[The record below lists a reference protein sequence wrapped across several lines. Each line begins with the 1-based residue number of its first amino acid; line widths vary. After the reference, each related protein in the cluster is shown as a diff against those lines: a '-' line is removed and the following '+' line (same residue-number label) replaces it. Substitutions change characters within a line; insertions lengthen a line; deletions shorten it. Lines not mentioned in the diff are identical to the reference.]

1 MRRLLF
7 LPIAALGLIVLL
19 SPARADDKESVL
31 ADELRLKNA
40 FQKTDG
46 TSLVSFLR
54 TRADGEATP
63 EKLTELIDSLESK
76 SLAERQK
83 ACGELVA
90 VGSPA
95 IPSLREAARR
105 VDSPDSSA
113 LARRCLKA
121 LETEPGLLSIAA
133 VRILAARRPAG
144 TAEALLA
151 YLPHAENDSVA
162 EELKAALAGVAYDKG
177 KADPAVLKAL
187 GDEHPLRRAS
197 AIVALCQSGIAEPRA
212 TLRKLL
218 LDPAASV
225 RLRASLALAQASDA
239 KAVSTLIA
247 LLPDLPTAQAQEVE
261 SFLTE
266 LAGDQAPKVQVG
278 ADDVSKQKS
287 RDEWAK
293 WWLASEGPE
302 LLQELT
308 KRTLTES
315 QTNQAQALIE
325 KLGDESFETR
335 QQAQNELKKMGA
347 TIIPLLRH
355 ALKHADLEV
364 RNRSRECLTT
374 IEADK
379 TVPLSP
385 VTARL
390 IALRKP
396 KGAAEAL
403 LAYLPF
409 AEDDTLLDE
418 LQLALNMVAYP
429 GGKAHPA
436 LVKSLIDKN
445 PVRRA
450 ASASALCN
458 GPMSDHLPLILRLLK
473 DKDAIVRLKVALAL
487 AGAREQA
494 AVPAL
499 ISLVGEL
506 PPDGSAAAEEYLVKL
521 ARDTGPKN
529 LPDGESSDI
538 LKKRSA
544 AWDKWWA
551 DNKSRVVMV
560 DRFAPAVRERFLGNT
575 LMIQANNNQIEERD
589 KDNKVLWTMTGLFNP
604 WDAQILPGKRVLVTE
619 YNGQR
624 VTERNFKGEILW
636 EKKVPSWPMSAERL
650 KNGQTFIVC
659 RNLLLLVDR
668 GGREILKIERGHDIM
683 SARRL
688 ANGQMVVVTS
698 NRQILRLDR
707 TGKQLK
713 ATTIPNVFYNQNEI
727 LNNGNVLVPLG
738 WNNRLIE
745 YNSDGKEVW
754 SANTPQPMHAVRLPN
769 GNTLVASQNWPY
781 KTHELDK
788 TGKQVAE
795 TLTNIYV
802 FRVRRR

>member
-1 MRRLLF
+1 MRRMLF
-7 LPIAALGLIVLL
+7 LPIVALGAIVLL
-19 SPARADDKESVL
+19 NPARADDKDSVL

-46 TSLVSFLR
+46 ASLVAFLR
-54 TRADGEATP
+54 TRAEGEASS
-63 EKLTELIDSLESK
+63 EKLAELITALESN
-76 SLAERQK
+76 SIAERQK

-90 VGSPA
+90 IGSPA
-95 IPSLREAARR
+95 IPALREAARR

-121 LETEPGLLSIAA
+121 IEEEPGLLSVAV

-151 YLPHAENDSVA
+151 YLPHAENDTVM

-177 KADPAVLKAL
+177 KANPAVLKAL
-187 GDEHPLRRAS
+187 GDDHPLRRAS

-218 LDPAASV
+218 LDPAPSV

-266 LAGDQAPKVQVG
+266 LAGDQAPKAPVG
-278 ADDVSKQKS
+278 VDDLSKQKA

-302 LLQELT
+302 LLGELT
-308 KRTLTES
+308 RRTLTEEQMS
-315 QTNQAQALIE
+315 RAQALIE
-325 KLGDESFETR
+325 KLGDDAFETR
-335 QQAQNELKKMGA
+335 QQAEVELKKMGA
-347 TIIPLLRH
+347 MIIPLLRQ
-355 ALKHADLEV
+355 ALKHRDLEV
-364 RNRSRECLTT
+364 RNRAKECLSV
-374 IEADK
+374 IEGDK

-390 IALRKP
+390 LALRKP

-418 LQLALNMVAYP
+418 LQIALNMVAYP
-429 GGKAHPA
+429 SGKAHP
-436 LVKSLIDKN
+436 LIVKSLNDKN

-450 ASASALCN
+450 AAATALCN
-458 GPMSDHLPLILRLLK
+458 GPMGDYLPLILRLLK
-473 DKDAIVRLKVALAL
+473 DKDANVRLKVALAL
-487 AGAREQA
+487 AGAREPT
-494 AVPAL
+494 AVPTL
-499 ISLVGEL
+499 IALVGEL
-506 PPDGSAAAEEYLVKL
+506 PPEGSSAAEEYLMKL
-521 ARDTGPKN
+521 ARDNGPKGM
-529 LPDGESSDI
+529 PDGESADI
-538 LKKRSA
+538 LKKRSV
-544 AWDKWWA
+544 AWEKWWN
-551 DNKSRVVMV
+551 DNRSHVAMV
-560 DRFAPAVRERFLGNT
+560 DRFTPVIRERFLNHT
-575 LMIQANNNQIEERD
+575 LLIQANNNQIEERD

-604 WDAQILPGKRVLVTE
+604 WDAQVLPGKKVLITE

-624 VTERNFKGEILW
+624 VTERTFDGKIVW

-668 GGREILKIERGHDIM
+668 GGRELLKIERPHDLM

-688 ANGQMVVVTS
+688 ANGHMIVVTS
-698 NRQILRLDR
+698 NREIIRLDR
-707 TGKQLK
+707 TGKELKK
-713 ATTIPNVFYNQNEI
+713 ATVPEVYYNQNEI
-727 LNNGNVLVPLG
+727 LNNGNVIIPLG
-738 WNNRLIE
+738 WKGELKE
-745 YNSDGKEVW
+745 YNGDGKEVW
-754 SANTPQPMHAVRLPN
+754 SARAPQPIHAVRLPN

-781 KTHELDK
+781 KTYELDK
-788 TGKQVAE
+788 AGKQIAE
-795 TLTNIYV
+795 TQINVYV
-802 FRVRRR
+802 FRVKRR

>member
-1 MRRLLF
+1 MQRFLF
-7 LPIAALGLIVLL
+7 LPIAALAVIVLA
-19 SPARADDKESVL
+19 SPVRADDKESVL

-40 FQKTDG
+40 FQNTDG
-46 TSLVSFLR
+46 ASLVAFLR
-54 TRADGEATP
+54 TRAEGEASL
-63 EKLTELIDSLESK
+63 EKLTSLIDALESK

-83 ACGELVA
+83 ACGELVCI
-90 VGSPA
+90 GSPA
-95 IPSLREAARR
+95 IPTLREAARR

-113 LARRCLKA
+113 LARRCLRA
-121 LETEPGLLSIAA
+121 LEQEPGLLSVAA

-151 YLPHAENDSVA
+151 YLPHAENDTVA

-177 KADPAVLKAL
+177 KADPAVLRAL
-187 GDEHPLRRAS
+187 GDQHPLRRAS

-218 LDPAASV
+218 MDPAPSV
-225 RLRASLALAQASDA
+225 RLRASLALSHAYDA

-247 LLPDLPTAQAQEVE
+247 LLPDLPTAQAQEIE

-278 ADDVSKQKS
+278 ADDLSKQKA
-287 RDEWAK
+287 RDEWAR
-293 WWLASEGPE
+293 WWLASEGPD
-302 LLQELT
+302 LLNEVS
-308 KRTLTES
+308 KRTLTET
-315 QTNQAQALIE
+315 QMNQAQVLID
-325 KLGDESFETR
+325 KLGDDAFETR
-335 QQAQNELKKMGA
+335 QVAQNTLKKMGS
-347 TIIPLLRH
+347 TIIPLLRQG
-355 ALKHADLEV
+355 LKHADLEV
-364 RNRSRECLTT
+364 RNRCRECLTA

-396 KGAAEAL
+396 KGATEAL

-409 AEDDTLLDE
+409 AEDDTLADE
-418 LQLALNMVAYP
+418 LQVALNMVAYP
-429 GGKAHPA
+429 SGKAHSA
-436 LVKSLIDKN
+436 LVKALGDRNSIRK
-445 PVRRA
+445 A
-450 ASASALCN
+450 AAAQALCN
-458 GPMSDHLPLILRLLK
+458 GPMGDLLQPILRLLK
-473 DKDAIVRLKVALAL
+473 DKDSNVRLKVALAL
-487 AGAREQA
+487 AGAREPA
-494 AVPAL
+494 AVPTL

-506 PPDGSAAAEEYLVKL
+506 PPEGSSAAEDYLVKL
-521 ARDTGPKN
+521 SRDNGPKN
-529 LPDGESSDI
+529 LPDGDSSDI

-544 AWDKWWA
+544 AWRDWWVKNEA
-551 DNKSRVVMV
+551 RMVMV
-560 DRFAPAVRERFLGNT
+560 DRFAPAVRERYLGHT

-604 WDAQILPGKRVLVTE
+604 WDAQMLPGNRVLITE

-624 VTERNFKGEILW
+624 VTERNLKGEILW

-659 RNLLLLVDR
+659 RNLLMLVDR
-668 GGREILKIERGHDIM
+668 GGRELLKIERGHDIM

-688 ANGQMVVVTS
+688 ANGQIVVVTS

-713 ATTIPNVFYNQNEI
+713 VATIPNVYYNQNEI

-738 WNNRLIE
+738 WNNLLIE
-745 YNSDGKEVW
+745 YNADGKEVW
-754 SANTPQPMHAVRLPN
+754 KANSPQPMHAVRLPN

-781 KTHELDK
+781 KTYEVDK